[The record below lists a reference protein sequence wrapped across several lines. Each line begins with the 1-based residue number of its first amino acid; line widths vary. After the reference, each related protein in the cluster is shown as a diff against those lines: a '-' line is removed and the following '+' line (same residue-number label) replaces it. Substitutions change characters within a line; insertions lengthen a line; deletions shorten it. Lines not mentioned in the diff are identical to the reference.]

1 MLDAKMLVT
10 MIERQKQHQRNLA
23 NTEDMATQEKDRS
36 EIANVVDDLAS
47 EIGDLGTKLEELRG
61 RLAPILVVGK
71 EAAGGGYASPGY
83 GSELGEKLGQL
94 LALEKGLCAFVDSL
108 LHELAI

>member
-1 MLDAKMLVT
+1 MQGSQWNQPKENLEN
-10 MIERQKQHQRNLA
+10 IEDREQKLKERL
-23 NTEDMATQEKDRS
+23 
-36 EIANVVDDLAS
+36 EITIVVDDLAL
-47 EIGDLGTKLEELRG
+47 EIGSLGAKLQELG
-61 RLAPILVVGK
+61 DRLAPILVVGK

>member
-10 MIERQKQHQRNLA
+10 MTERQKQHQRNLA
-23 NTEDMATQEKDRS
+23 NTEGRAVKENEGS

-47 EIGDLGTKLEELRG
+47 EIGDLGEKLEELRD
-61 RLAPILVVGK
+61 RLAPIRIVG
-71 EAAGGGYASPGY
+71 EEVERLGYASPGY

-94 LALEKGLCAFVDSL
+94 LAKEKALCELVDSL

>member
-1 MLDAKMLVT
+1 MGYSTMQTRIEKLYQESKACAENVAPKAK
-10 MIERQKQHQRNLA
+10 ERL
-23 NTEDMATQEKDRS
+23 
-36 EIANVVDDLAS
+36 EITIVVDDLAS
-47 EIGDLGTKLEELRG
+47 EIGDLWTKLEELRD

-71 EAAGGGYASPGY
+71 DAAGGGYASLGY

-94 LALEKGLCAFVDSL
+94 LTLEKEMCAFVDSL

>member
-1 MLDAKMLVT
+1 MGYLSGFPELGESIYQESKACTENVAPKAKGRL
-10 MIERQKQHQRNLA
+10 
-23 NTEDMATQEKDRS
+23 
-36 EIANVVDDLAS
+36 EITIVVDALAL
-47 EIGDLGTKLEELRG
+47 EIDDLGAKLEELRD

-94 LALEKGLCAFVDSL
+94 LASEKALCALVDSL
-108 LHELAI
+108 LRELAI

>member
-1 MLDAKMLVT
+1 MLDSKMLVT

-23 NTEDMATQEKDRS
+23 NTEGRAVQENEGS

-47 EIGDLGTKLEELRG
+47 DIGDLGVKLEELRE
-61 RLAPILVVGK
+61 RLAPIRIVGEEVEK
-71 EAAGGGYASPGY
+71 LGYASPGY

-94 LALEKGLCAFVDSL
+94 LAKEKALCALVDSL

>member
-47 EIGDLGTKLEELRG
+47 EIGDLGVKLEELRE
-61 RLAPILVVGK
+61 RLAPIIVVGK
-71 EAAGGGYASPGY
+71 EEAGGGYASPGY

-94 LALEKGLCAFVDSL
+94 LAKEKALCALVDSL

>member
-1 MLDAKMLVT
+1 MGCLSGFSELGESIYKDSKACAENVVPKAK
-10 MIERQKQHQRNLA
+10 ERL
-23 NTEDMATQEKDRS
+23 
-36 EIANVVDDLAS
+36 EIVVVVDDLAS
-47 EIGDLGTKLEELRG
+47 EIGDLGEKLEELRD

-94 LALEKGLCAFVDSL
+94 LALEKELCALVDSL
-108 LHELAI
+108 LRELAI

>member
-1 MLDAKMLVT
+1 MGYLSGFPELGES
-10 MIERQKQHQRNLA
+10 IY
-23 NTEDMATQEKDRS
+23 QEGQACAENVAPQTKDRS
-36 EIANVVDDLAS
+36 EIAIVVDDLAS
-47 EIGDLGTKLEELRG
+47 EIGYLGAKLKALRD
-61 RLAPILVVGK
+61 RLAPILVVGI

-94 LALEKGLCAFVDSL
+94 LASEKALCALVDSL